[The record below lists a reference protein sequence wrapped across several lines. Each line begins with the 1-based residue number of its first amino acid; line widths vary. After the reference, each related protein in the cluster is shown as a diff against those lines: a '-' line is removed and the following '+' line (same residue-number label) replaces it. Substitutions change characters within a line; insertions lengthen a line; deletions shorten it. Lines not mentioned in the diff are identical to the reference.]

1 MAGTFGALSALGN
14 TTLRSTALGRT
25 AALGRIVLG
34 IAVLE
39 PVASD
44 AGGGFAAA
52 GTVSGWG
59 VVGGVFW
66 LSQATWVGQAGQG
79 DGDLDVDVD
88 ACWEGEVSGA

>member
-14 TTLRSTALGRT
+14 TTLRSTALGHI
-25 AALGRIVLG
+25 APV

-52 GTVSGWG
+52 GTVSSWG

-66 LSQATWVGQAGQG
+66 RSQATWVGQAGQG
-79 DGDLDVDVD
+79 DGDLDIDVDVFG
-88 ACWEGEVSGA
+88 EGEVSGA

>member
-14 TTLRSTALGRT
+14 TTLRST
-25 AALGRIVLG
+25 VLG
-34 IAVLE
+34 HIAPVIAVLE

-52 GTVSGWG
+52 GTVSSWG

-66 LSQATWVGQAGQG
+66 LGKTTWAGEVGQG

-88 ACWEGEVSGA
+88 VLGEGEVAGV

>member
-1 MAGTFGALSALGN
+1 M
-14 TTLRSTALGRT
+14 
-25 AALGRIVLG
+25 

-44 AGGGFAAA
+44 AGGGFATA
-52 GTVSGWG
+52 GTVVSSWG

-66 LSQATWVGQAGQG
+66 LSQATWVGQAVQG

-88 ACWEGEVSGA
+88 ALWEGEVSGA

>member
-34 IAVLE
+34 LAVLE

-44 AGGGFAAA
+44 AGGGVAAA
-52 GTVSGWG
+52 GVVSGWG
-59 VVGGVFW
+59 VVGGVFY
-66 LSQATWVGQAGQG
+66 LGQAAWGGEAVQG
-79 DGDLDVDVD
+79 DGDPDIDMDVLGKGKV
-88 ACWEGEVSGA
+88 AGA